1 MSLVGDDLGHVV
13 VVPGAFL
20 ALAAA
25 AGSAAVISGGEI
37 ESDLAQQGEVASG
50 ATVARPA
57 VVLAEGDVAHPMQ
70 GVCDAPVPADIDQ
83 R

>member
-1 MSLVGDDLGHVV
+1 MFVPVEEKIILQEYSYAITLG
-13 VVPGAFL
+13 G
-20 ALAAA
+20 
-25 AGSAAVISGGEI
+25 
-37 ESDLAQQGEVASG
+37 
-50 ATVARPA
+50 TVAHPA